1 MVKNTK
7 LNLLQKL
14 FCYFTIMTIQAFEKS
29 KLSFIMMHKYCFY
42 CFFLFSLSLIISS
55 QAEAQYFYKD
65 LWSNRQVIKEFAI
78 LKNDKL
84 KTIKIK
90 SFEDDGEPSDGFFCE
105 KKINKNYSQ
114 SQMISKSNITGQSL
128 LVSDYSNG
136 GLPVKTTD
144 DTPNSTSVTEY
155 QYDDH
160 GKLSLVKTVTKGN
173 DDSDSIIE
181 TREYFYDQNGVPVK
195 MIRKKN
201 NALISTI
208 TFVSDANGNITE
220 ENVEGNS
227 AVDKKYYYYYDDKNR
242 LTDVVHFNDRA
253 GRLLPNYMYE
263 YNSLNQLSQMISTEE
278 GNSNYLIWQYTY
290 NDKNL
295 RETEKCF
302 SKEKRLLGTIEYS
315 YQ

>member
-7 LNLLQKL
+7 LNLLHKL
-14 FCYFTIMTIQAFEKS
+14 FCYFTTMIKQAFEKS
-29 KLSFIMMHKYCFY
+29 KFSFHTMNKCCFHTLLLLSFLFI
-42 CFFLFSLSLIISS
+42 FSL
-55 QAEAQYFYKD
+55 QAGAQYFYKD

-90 SFEDDGEPSDGFFCE
+90 SFEDDGQPSEGFFCE

-114 SQMISKSNITGQSL
+114 SQMISKSNVTGQSL
-128 LVSDYSNG
+128 LVSDYNAA

-144 DTPNSTSVTEY
+144 DTPNSTSITEY

-160 GKLSLVKTVTKGN
+160 GKLSLVKTITKGQ
-173 DDSDSIIE
+173 DDSDGIAE
-181 TREYFYDQNGVPVK
+181 TREYLYDQNGVPVK

-201 NALISTI
+201 GALISTVI
-208 TFVSDANGNITE
+208 FSSDANGNVIE
-220 ENVEGNS
+220 ENADGNS

-263 YNSLNQLSQMISTEE
+263 YNSLNQLTQMISTEE

-290 NDKNL
+290 NDKDL